1 MTLLITILLVLL
13 LLGALPSWPY
23 MSAYGYSPIVIIA
36 VVLVLYLL
44 IGGGV

>member
-23 MSAYGYSPIVIIA
+23 MSNYGYSPVILVA
-36 VVLVLYLL
+36 VILICVLLF
-44 IGGGV
+44 GGKG